1 MPKFLNILSNL
12 LNEASRFKMNPEL
25 NFYLH
30 DLSDRLWEMRNK
42 KFTKKTIVDE
52 IPFKTSDG
60 VDGLVKVVINP
71 RLPYIGYMETKPKDS
86 RDPMDFVMELQP
98 KEYVSK
104 KNLYLTIYHEMLH
117 AMDPALS
124 TKLSQKYLATYNEKF
139 DPHYWGHPIEFRTI
153 TNEFLEALEMEIE
166 RRLGMLKNVE
176 NKKYIHQS
184 LENILNY
191 FSKGEKLS
199 KLSKDIMRKVND
211 EEVLD
216 NLISKS
222 VSEFTSSYPGIAD
235 FLAGREGDEPYY
247 ITYVEMIK
255 KYNPKIW
262 PRFLTM
268 LYKSIEELKN
278 KIKEKG
284 SN

>member
-1 MPKFLNILSNL
+1 MPKFINILSNIL
-12 LNEASRFKMNPEL
+12 SEASRFKMNPEL

-30 DLSDRLWEMRNK
+30 DLADRLWEMRK
-42 KFTKKTIVDE
+42 KKITKKTLVDQF
-52 IPFKTSDG
+52 PFKTSDG
-60 VDGLVKVVINP
+60 VDGFVKVVINP
-71 RLPYIGYMETKPKDS
+71 KLPYIGYMETKPKDS

-124 TKLSQKYLATYNEKF
+124 TRLSPKFLTTYNEKS
-139 DPHYWGHPIEFRTI
+139 DKDYWGHPIEFRTI
-153 TNEFLEALEMEIE
+153 TNEFLEGLEMEFE
-166 RRLGMLKNVE
+166 RRLSFLRNIE
-176 NKKYIHQS
+176 NKKYLLQS

-216 NLISKS
+216 NMISKS
-222 VSEFTSSYPGIAD
+222 FSELTSAFPGIAN

-255 KYNPKIW
+255 KYNPKVW
-262 PRFLTM
+262 PNFLTM
-268 LYKSIEELKN
+268 LYKSISELKS
-278 KIKEKG
+278 KIQDKK
-284 SN
+284 